1 MSVSQKNIVKY
12 KIQKLVLFAFN
23 LQPPKTECIRHCLVA
38 NEIWS
43 LFFGIGK
50 TRKFTYIIVELELEL
65 DVTAFHL
72 YS

>member
-1 MSVSQKNIVKY
+1 MCVPEKYSSVQDSETCVVCFQFTATEDK
-12 KIQKLVLFAFN
+12 
-23 LQPPKTECIRHCLVA
+23 ECIRHCLVA